1 MMFII
6 IRLLLVKRSFVNF
19 YFVVFC
25 FCMFLSIRN
34 ISNEKKEFSWN
45 LLYLI
50 YCVNNV
56 GFFW

>member
-6 IRLLLVKRSFVNF
+6 IRLLLVKISFVNF

-50 YCVNNV
+50 YCFNNV